1 MSTEEVK
8 FHSPKETMD
17 FAKKFAS
24 KCVSGTVIALIG
36 QLGSGKTTFAKGFA
50 KGLKIQ
56 QTVGSPT
63 FKLVSE
69 YQGIQTVLYHI
80 DCYRLQS
87 LKDFLNIGGE
97 DYLFLDNGITV
108 IEWAEK
114 IMPILPDKTI
124 VINFRRIQGKSDG
137 RMIKITLN
145 R

>member
-8 FHSPKETMD
+8 FLSPKETID
-17 FAKKFAS
+17 FAQKFAS

-36 QLGSGKTTFAKGFA
+36 QLGSGKTTFVKGLA
-50 KGLKIQ
+50 KGLKVQ
-56 QTVGSPT
+56 QSITSPT

-69 YQGIQTVLYHI
+69 YQGDQTALYHL

-87 LKDFLNIGGE
+87 IKDFLNIGGE
-97 DYLFLDNGITV
+97 DYLFPDDGITV

-114 IMPILPDKTI
+114 IKLILPHRTI
-124 VINFRRIQGKSDG
+124 VINFRRIKGEPHG
-137 RMIKITLN
+137 RVIKIT

>member
-17 FAKKFAS
+17 FAKKFVS
-24 KCVSGTVIALIG
+24 KCVNGTVIALIG
-36 QLGSGKTTFAKGFA
+36 QLGSGKTTFAKGLA

-69 YQGIQTVLYHI
+69 YKGVHTVLYHI

-97 DYLFLDNGITV
+97 DYLFFSNGITV

-114 IMPILPDKTI
+114 IMPILPNRTI
-124 VINFRRIQGKSDG
+124 VINFRRIQGESHG
-137 RMIKITLN
+137 RIIKINLK